1 MKCSHFYLP
10 QGFGW
15 ERKTKTYLCFKLK
28 RFIVLSDE
36 HNHHRNS
43 FWNCIFISISVVYTY
58 RKTRLWVNWCI
69 FFYSKVLFQTTI
81 PYQIHGNDRDT
92 KERFHQHDFL
102 VKKRSVKITVFLLLN
117 YQMEKLCP
125 YRFFPNLRRCQNRLN
140 FSLFV
145 HRENNNKSSRNGT
158 AHYLAPYIFQL
169 IKNNACETP

>member
-10 QGFGW
+10 LGFGW

-58 RKTRLWVNWCI
+58 IKTRLWVNWCI

-102 VKKRSVKITVFLLLN
+102 VKKRSVKISVFAI
-117 YQMEKLCP
+117 KLSNGKTLSLP
-125 YRFFPNLRRCQNRLN
+125 L
-140 FSLFV
+140 FSQPTTLPESVKLFSFCASG
-145 HRENNNKSSRNGT
+145 E
-158 AHYLAPYIFQL
+158 Q
-169 IKNNACETP
+169 